1 MFLCSTRFLFLQKC
15 PLDRTVVPPS
25 TSSDAA
31 DAQAEDEGLECQ
43 AAKEAAMLTVEQVM
57 KERETVP
64 GGPVV
69 PSAQWCPV
77 VPVASGGQGMKHDFT
92 LYN

>member
-1 MFLCSTRFLFLQKC
+1 M
-15 PLDRTVVPPS
+15 
-25 TSSDAA
+25 
-31 DAQAEDEGLECQ
+31 EDEGLECQ

-69 PSAQWCPV
+69 AQWC
-77 VPVASGGQGMKHDFT
+77 PVASGGQGMKHSFIMI
-92 LYN
+92 